1 MEDESIIRWESL
13 EHDLEPKTSDWYISL
28 IVIGVSIIIAS
39 VLADN
44 LLFAIFAILAI
55 CAIIIHTSKKP
66 EMLNFEITQHG
77 IQADKEFIPYPR
89 IHSFCVRDIGG
100 KNELIIRTDKFI
112 LPFTIIHLGEVPPGL
127 VRNTLLRNL
136 DEVYRIESLPEKA
149 LRYLGF

>member
-1 MEDESIIRWESL
+1 MEDESIIKWSSL

-28 IVIGVSIIIAS
+28 VVIGASAAIAS

-44 LLFAIFAILAI
+44 LLFAIFAVLATA
-55 CAIIIHTSKKP
+55 AIILHASVRP
-66 EMLNFEITQHG
+66 AMLDFEITQHG

-112 LPFTIIHLGEVPPGL
+112 LPYVIIHLDDVPPGL